1 MNENNELPAKSDKN
15 DNSDSTIMLILAYL
29 GPLGLIP
36 YLTDQ
41 KEDVKWH
48 AKQGLTLTVAWIVF
62 MVCYGLFISIPVF
75 GWLFA
80 LLAPFLSLAI
90 LAIVIVAIIKAI
102 NGNRWRIPVVADLAD
117 KW

>member
-1 MNENNELPAKSDKN
+1 
-15 DNSDSTIMLILAYL
+15 
-29 GPLGLIP
+29 
-36 YLTDQ
+36 
-41 KEDVKWH
+41 
-48 AKQGLTLTVAWIVF
+48 
-62 MVCYGLFISIPVF
+62 
-75 GWLFA
+75 LFA